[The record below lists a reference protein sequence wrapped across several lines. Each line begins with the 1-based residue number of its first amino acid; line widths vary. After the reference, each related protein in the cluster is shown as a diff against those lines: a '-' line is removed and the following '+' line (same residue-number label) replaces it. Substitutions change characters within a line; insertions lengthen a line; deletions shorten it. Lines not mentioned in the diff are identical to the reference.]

1 MTTEGVR
8 SRNGVPFMAL
18 FIAVVAVVTLI
29 VLPYIGLPNA
39 PDVLT
44 SGLVILF
51 VLSGIWVVLRVMGQ
65 LFERIT
71 TPKFSHAQARSVWR
85 LVSYVV
91 LGVVLLGLGLGL
103 IVDVTSTALSVGLVG
118 AALAFVLQ
126 KPLLNLVGWV
136 LVTYRQVYRIGDRIE
151 VGDVR
156 GYVTDIG
163 LMYTELQ
170 EFGKWMKG
178 DTFTGR
184 IVTIPNGA
192 VVDGPTFNYTRDFP
206 FVWDEVEV
214 MVTYESDIAVAKT
227 HMISAAMEV
236 VGGIMFENYEQYR
249 DHLSI
254 QDLEGSLL
262 RTPEIRMEFAD
273 SGVRLFVLYFCPAE
287 RRRKLRAQLVEKVW
301 HRFSTDTRVAIA
313 YPHVEFVPYGASR
326 RLATELQ
333 PEAAIP
339 VPKLPKPGR

>member
-1 MTTEGVR
+1 
-8 SRNGVPFMAL
+8 MAL
-18 FIAVVAVVTLI
+18 FVAAVALVALF
-29 VLPYIGLPNA
+29 VLPYLGLASA
-39 PDVLT
+39 PEALS

-51 VLSGIWVVLRVMGQ
+51 VLAGVWVVLRVMGQ
-65 LFERIT
+65 LFERVT

-91 LGVVLLGLGLGL
+91 LGMVLLALGIGLLG
-103 IVDVTSTALSVGLVG
+103 DVTSTALSLGLVG

-136 LVTYRQVYRIGDRIE
+136 LVTYRQLYRIGDRIE

-156 GYVTDIG
+156 GYVTDVG

-170 EFGKWMKG
+170 EFGKWMHG

-184 IVTIPNGA
+184 IVTIPNGI
-192 VVDGPTFNYTRDFP
+192 VVEGPTFNYTRDFP

-236 VGGIMFENYEQYR
+236 VGGIMFENYQQYR
-249 DHLSI
+249 DHLAI

-262 RTPEIRMEFAD
+262 RTPEIRMEFSD
-273 SGVRLFVLYFCPAE
+273 SGVRLYVLYFCPAE
-287 RRRKLRAQLVEKVW
+287 RRRKIRGQLVEKVW

-333 PEAAIP
+333 PEPAAP
-339 VPKLPKPGR
+339 APKPLKPRR